1 MAKKYCN
8 QCGQK
13 MDISAQFCPSCGAKA
28 QSVEKETVGQKVD
41 RVIDKTK
48 SSNNGSPSIIV
59 VLVIVIA
66 ILAILVLV
74 FAFSGGNNGSEGG
87 FNFGSDIVDVT
98 RVSLNHK
105 YFYANTVSSGTVD
118 ERPIKGT
125 VEFSFMPTEYI
136 ERVTSIGLQNLEITY
151 SDGQV
156 QKAGSGTFNTHENIY
171 NPHQEYS
178 YNMNYVVDLYTK
190 AEQNINAYFKTTHI
204 KADIVINT
212 TDATN
217 KVIGHIDKDVVPPS
231 K

>member
-1 MAKKYCN
+1 MDKRFCD
-8 QCGQK
+8 QCGK
-13 MDISAQFCPSCGAKA
+13 EMDASAQFCPSCGA
-28 QSVEKETVGQKVD
+28 SVHYSEKETVGTKVD
-41 RVIDKTK
+41 NFIDKVKTDNSGLFNVK
-48 SSNNGSPSIIV
+48 ILLLG
-59 VLVIVIA
+59 VIVLLL
-66 ILAILVLV
+66 ILILIV
-74 FAFSGGNNGSEGG
+74 AFSGGNNGGGGG

-98 RVSLNHK
+98 SVSLSHQ
-105 YFYANTVSSGTVD
+105 YFYANVVSSGAVD

-125 VEFSFMPTEYI
+125 VEFTFMPTEYI

-190 AEQNINAYFKTTHI
+190 AEQNIDAYFKTTHI

-212 TDATN
+212 TDETN
-217 KVIGHIDKDVVPPS
+217 KVIGHIDNDVVPPS